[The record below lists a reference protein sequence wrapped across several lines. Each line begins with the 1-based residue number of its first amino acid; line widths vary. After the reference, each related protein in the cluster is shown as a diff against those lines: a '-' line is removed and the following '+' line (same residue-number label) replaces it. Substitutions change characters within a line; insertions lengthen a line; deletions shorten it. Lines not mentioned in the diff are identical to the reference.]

1 MSALH
6 IWAWTVKLLSDVG
19 CAKPWYQLL
28 PRPLSNKKGAYMAEH
43 IFDDFRKEYW
53 FHVSNQNEIPIFG
66 HAEKSIDANLL
77 HTIAQ
82 QTPGA
87 QNDIETLKDII
98 RLNVDSIDTLRTIVG
113 VTDKRMYLELSYIF
127 NKYRLRQD
135 SDINILGESV
145 YNLKKHSVHFFKNKI
160 AKGGR
165 NSQMILD
172 IVAEYLEERGI
183 LSILHV
189 LNKMD
194 EDEVNSLVDFLLLP
208 KEIQQEETKKRG
220 HGAEQA
226 LAKLLF
232 ELGVSF
238 LPDRRHENPMSQDDQ
253 NVTKIDFKLA
263 DRNEA
268 STWSMD
274 LIITANEQ
282 LKVFVQGLIHSS
294 DPGQY
299 GVNKSGE
306 TVSVKSGLERYNN
319 ANHDNKELWGLVDGV
334 GFIEN
339 PEHTIFK
346 MLEQFDTFVQ
356 LKSLYKAGLR
366 LHKLGLVKI
375 KAIKFDMSFY
385 TEDEANDMFRLYGSE
400 NIQKITD
407 ETIPNGIAIQAGKAW
422 LYI

>member
-1 MSALH
+1 
-6 IWAWTVKLLSDVG
+6 
-19 CAKPWYQLL
+19 
-28 PRPLSNKKGAYMAEH
+28 MAAQ
-43 IFDDFRKEYW
+43 IFDDFKKEYW

-66 HAEKSIDANLL
+66 HAEKSIDASLL
-77 HTIAQ
+77 YRIAQ
-82 QTPGA
+82 QTPG
-87 QNDIETLKDII
+87 NTDDLDTLKRII
-98 RLNVDSIDTLRTIVG
+98 STNVNSIDTLRTIVG

-127 NKYRLRQD
+127 NKRRISNS
-135 SDINILGESV
+135 SDKNILGESV
-145 YNLKKHSVHFFKNKI
+145 YSLKKHSVSYFKNKI
-160 AKGGR
+160 ARGSKD
-165 NSQMILD
+165 SEQVLY
-172 IVAEYLEERGI
+172 IVANYLVDRGI
-183 LSILHV
+183 LSILTI
-189 LNKMD
+189 LNRMNK
-194 EDEVNSLVDFLLLP
+194 DEVSALVDYLLLP

-226 LAKLLF
+226 LARLLF
-232 ELGVSF
+232 KLGVSF
-238 LPDRRHENPMSQDDQ
+238 IPNRRHENPMSQDDP
-253 NVTKIDFKLA
+253 NVSKTNFELA

-268 STWSMD
+268 STWSLD
-274 LIITANEQ
+274 LIITHNEQ

-306 TVSVKSGLERYNN
+306 TVLVKAGLNKYNAVSLN
-319 ANHDNKELWGLVDGV
+319 KKELWGLVDGV

-375 KAIKFDMSFY
+375 KAVKFDMDFY
-385 TEDEANDMFRLYGSE
+385 TKEEAEDMFRLYGSAD
-400 NIQKITD
+400 IQCVIDDTNPSG
-407 ETIPNGIAIQAGKAW
+407 TAIQAGKAW